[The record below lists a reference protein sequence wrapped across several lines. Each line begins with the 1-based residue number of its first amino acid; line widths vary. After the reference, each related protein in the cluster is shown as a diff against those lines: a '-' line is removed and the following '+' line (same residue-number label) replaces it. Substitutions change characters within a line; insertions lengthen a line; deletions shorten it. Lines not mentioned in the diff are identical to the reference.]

1 MRRAARPQPALG
13 IAIRELRAKR
23 SVTQE
28 ALAHEADITVGHLS
42 MIERGHANPS
52 WGAVEA
58 IAVALGVSMV
68 DLAKA
73 TERHG
78 RTA

>member
-1 MRRAARPQPALG
+1 MRRAAKPQAALG
-13 IAIRELRAKR
+13 TAIRDLRTKR
-23 SVTQE
+23 GVTTE

-42 MIERGHANPS
+42 TIERGHANPS

-58 IAVALGVSMV
+58 IASALDVSMV

-73 TERHG
+73 TERN
-78 RTA
+78 RR